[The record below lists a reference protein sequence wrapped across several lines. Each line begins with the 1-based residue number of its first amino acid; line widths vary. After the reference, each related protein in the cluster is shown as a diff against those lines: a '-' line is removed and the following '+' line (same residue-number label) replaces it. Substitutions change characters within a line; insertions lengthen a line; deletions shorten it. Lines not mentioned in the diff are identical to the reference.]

1 MPFAVVCSPLFFKRS
16 ACLALALFACSAWSA
31 DRDPKKLNVL
41 FIGNSLTSTNNLP
54 GMIAGMAAAS
64 GRELNFTAHLVGGST
79 LKKHWDDGKALAKI
93 QAKLPEGKL
102 DFVVLQDLS
111 REAYKDREAMDHYV
125 ELFDAEIRKAGA
137 RTMLY
142 MTWALEND
150 PDDFSKIE
158 EAYTSLAKKFHAQL
172 VPAGAAWRAIT
183 SAPGKPAFQL
193 YVPDH
198 KHPKP
203 IGTYLTACV
212 FYRAL
217 FGAPSEGLPSRI
229 EWKTKVLA
237 DLSKEDASALQK
249 IADKIPLLA
258 SE

>member
-1 MPFAVVCSPLFFKRS
+1 MSYAVVHSTLLPKRV
-16 ACLALALFACSAWSA
+16 ACLALALFALNACSA

-64 GRELNFTAHLVGGST
+64 GRELNFFTHLVGGAT

-93 QAKLPEGKL
+93 QAKIEDGHL

-111 REAYKDREAMDHYV
+111 REAYKDREAMDRYV
-125 ELFDAEIRKAGA
+125 QLFDAEIRKTGA

-142 MTWALEND
+142 MTWALENA
-150 PDDFSKIE
+150 PDEFPKIE
-158 EAYTSLAKKFHAQL
+158 EAYTSLAKKLHAQL
-172 VPAGAAWRAIT
+172 VSAGAAWHAIT
-183 SAPGKPAFQL
+183 SVPGKPAFEL
-193 YVPDH
+193 YVADH
-198 KHPKP
+198 KHPRP
-203 IGTYLTACV
+203 IGSYLTACV

-217 FGAPSEGLPSRI
+217 FGAPSEGLPCRI

-249 IADKIPLLA
+249 IADKTPLVA